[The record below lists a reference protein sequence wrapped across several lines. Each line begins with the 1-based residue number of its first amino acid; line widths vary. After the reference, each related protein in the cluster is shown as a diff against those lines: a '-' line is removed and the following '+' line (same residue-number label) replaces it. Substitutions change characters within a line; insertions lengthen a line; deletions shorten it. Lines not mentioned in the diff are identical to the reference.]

1 MQRVKRMFK
10 ALLAS
15 YIITGIF
22 LLVLALVLYKVSPPE
37 GVIKVG
43 IVFSYIFSPFIG
55 GLIMGKGEE
64 NRRFLWGAFLGI
76 LYFCIIFAVSIVLS
90 QSLFERTGMIAT
102 VLAMCTLGGMLGG
115 MIS

>member
-1 MQRVKRMFK
+1 MRRVKHLFK

-22 LLVLALVLYKVSPPE
+22 LLILALVLYKVSPPD
-37 GVIKVG
+37 GVIKIG

-55 GLIMGKGEE
+55 GFILGKSED
-64 NRRFLWGAFLGI
+64 NRRFFWGAILGI
-76 LYFCIIFAVSIVLS
+76 VYFLVIFMISIIMS
-90 QSLFERTGMIAT
+90 QSLFDRGGMIAA
-102 VLAMCTLGGMLGG
+102 VLSMCTLGGMLGG

>member
-1 MQRVKRMFK
+1 MRRVKRMFM

-22 LLVLALVLYKVSPPE
+22 LLILALVLYKVSPPE
-37 GVIKVG
+37 GVIKIG

-55 GLIMGKGEE
+55 GILVGKAED
-64 NRRFLWGAFLGI
+64 NRRFLWGAFLGAM
-76 LYFCIIFAVSIVLS
+76 YFCIIFAVSIILS
-90 QSLFERTGMIAT
+90 QSLFDRAGMVVT
-102 VLAMCTLGGMLGG
+102 VLAMCTLGGTLGG